1 MQNLNT
7 FYPGSV
13 EGVVSAFVS
22 CVLISNLVV
31 RVVVSAEK
39 KTRLIKLTFC
49 VLIVSKKVVIFQQET
64 TFFQSLKRVNPSTK
78 RADYMKIDYESKNPS
93 FKQTTM
99 FVFEKEKACTTS
111 N

>member
-7 FYPGSV
+7 FYRGFV

-22 CVLISNLVV
+22 CVFLSNLVV

-49 VLIVSKKVVIFQQET
+49 VLIVSKKSCNFSAGDNLLSVSQ
-64 TFFQSLKRVNPSTK
+64 
-78 RADYMKIDYESKNPS
+78 ESKS
-93 FKQTTM
+93 
-99 FVFEKEKACTTS
+99 VY
-111 N
+111 